1 MMRTSRSK
9 RAWVIALG
17 VGALAVLVG
26 DRPVRALPPNVGIDP
41 LEVLDLQIK
50 PNVLI
55 ILDSSGSMTETPYNT
70 PVLSGQ
76 IAGDFP
82 RSKMFQA
89 KDVLNQVIAANV
101 DSASFMLA
109 QYNQT
114 GEPVDGPGA
123 RGELHEQPPRVHHGE
138 LGGRRALRRSR
149 TVAFD
154 GDHRVDGQSPVR
166 LPRHSGRVEQ
176 ARL

>member
-9 RAWVIALG
+9 RAWSVALG
-17 VGALAVLVG
+17 VGALAVLMG

-41 LEVLDLQIK
+41 LEVLDLQVK

-101 DSASFMLA
+101 DSASFLLA

-114 GEPVDGPGA
+114 ASRLTDQALAVNSTANRLVYTTESWAAAAPFGVQGP
-123 RGELHEQPPRVHHGE
+123 
-138 LGGRRALRRSR
+138 
-149 TVAFD
+149 
-154 GDHRVDGQSPVR
+154 
-166 LPRHSGRVEQ
+166 
-176 ARL
+176 